1 MSRVPNRRLP
11 SRVLWL
17 ALAGLAA
24 CGDGASK
31 QDSAVIA
38 DGGICGTNAEPGIL
52 NLAGISPAPRAT
64 VANQA
69 IVHGFTV
76 VGAPADF
83 TSFDF
88 KYAASHTAG
97 WPTPANPRFTT
108 TVVGSDVIYL
118 LTIDSWSNSPGHV
131 EFSANGG
138 YTTSKN
144 CAWNFPSPLFSY
156 DIIGGPDGGAS
167 SEAGASSDGPPK
179 AIDAA
184 IDAPIELDAPES
196 YDLPGTEGAAAP
208 DAGMSTASDSSLDG
222 AMTGY
227 DAAMDGPASTVDAS
241 IE

>member
-1 MSRVPNRRLP
+1 MSRAPNRRL
-11 SRVLWL
+11 SSGVLWL
-17 ALAGLAA
+17 ALAGLVA

-31 QDSAVIA
+31 QDSAVVA
-38 DGGICGTNAEPGIL
+38 DGGICGTSADPGIL
-52 NLAGISPAPRAT
+52 NLAGISPAPGTT

-76 VGAPADF
+76 VGAPAEF

-88 KYAASHTAG
+88 KYSPSHTAG

-108 TVVGSDVIYL
+108 TVVDSDVVYL

-144 CAWNFPSPLFSY
+144 CAWKFPSPLFSY

-167 SEAGASSDGPPK
+167 SEAGASTDGPPK

-184 IDAPIELDAPES
+184 IELDAPES
-196 YDLPGTEGAAAP
+196 YDLPGTEGATAP

-222 AMTGY
+222 VMTGY
-227 DAAMDGPASTVDAS
+227 DAAIDGPASTVDAS